1 MGSDY
6 LRAEMLGL
14 HFVRERIVSTEYK
27 IRAGGEEV
35 SGKQVYQYSCG
46 QECC

>member
-27 IRAGGEEV
+27 IRKGGEEV
-35 SGKQVYQYSCG
+35 REILTNNIKAKTAI
-46 QECC
+46 